1 MARTKVRGGLI
12 GIAAGMAC
20 ALLPLGAAT
29 AANAVKDK
37 LSIGIVNLDVSS
49 LTANSF
55 AVALEAAVKKL
66 GWDVINQDP
75 KGEPAQANAL
85 CTQYVTRKVDA
96 IVVNI
101 FEPSQMAQCL
111 AYSKAAN
118 IPVFFLG
125 GTLANGVSGAISTID
140 ADPINAAMVDYASK
154 TKDLKVLAL
163 TYHPGAPCRVREEK
177 FDAAVKKAGVSMR
190 VDKHEITIPGQV
202 TTALAATQAWLNG
215 HPADKNENLAIW
227 ACFTDPASGAI
238 AAMKQ
243 AGRSGVPIY
252 SWDLTKSS
260 ADALKAGDL
269 TATVWVDAPGLA
281 QQMIKQIKDV
291 LAGGAPRDEDAAY
304 VVVTHDNINSFFE
317 QHPEAL
323 P

>member
-101 FEPSQMAQCL
+101 FEPSQMAQ
-111 AYSKAAN
+111 
-118 IPVFFLG
+118 
-125 GTLANGVSGAISTID
+125 
-140 ADPINAAMVDYASK
+140 
-154 TKDLKVLAL
+154 
-163 TYHPGAPCRVREEK
+163 
-177 FDAAVKKAGVSMR
+177 
-190 VDKHEITIPGQV
+190 
-202 TTALAATQAWLNG
+202 
-215 HPADKNENLAIW
+215 
-227 ACFTDPASGAI
+227 
-238 AAMKQ
+238 
-243 AGRSGVPIY
+243 
-252 SWDLTKSS
+252 
-260 ADALKAGDL
+260 
-269 TATVWVDAPGLA
+269 
-281 QQMIKQIKDV
+281 
-291 LAGGAPRDEDAAY
+291 
-304 VVVTHDNINSFFE
+304 
-317 QHPEAL
+317 
-323 P
+323 